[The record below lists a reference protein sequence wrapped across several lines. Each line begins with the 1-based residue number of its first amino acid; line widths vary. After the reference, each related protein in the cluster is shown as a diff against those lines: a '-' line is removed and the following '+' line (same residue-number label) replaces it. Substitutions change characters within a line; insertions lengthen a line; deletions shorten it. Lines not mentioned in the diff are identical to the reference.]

1 MKLSSLL
8 TALGNN
14 QDLTLTLLNSNDIKM
29 IDFNASGY
37 KLIAESDIGDK
48 EVKRIKLISATEMY
62 ISVED
67 NDDTEEPTV
76 DPEPVT
82 PDEPEPEPEE
92 PTDPTSSVEPI
103 GGD

>member
-14 QDLTLTLLNSNDIKM
+14 QDLKLTLLNSNDIKM

-48 EVKRIKLISATEMY
+48 EVKRIKIISATEMY